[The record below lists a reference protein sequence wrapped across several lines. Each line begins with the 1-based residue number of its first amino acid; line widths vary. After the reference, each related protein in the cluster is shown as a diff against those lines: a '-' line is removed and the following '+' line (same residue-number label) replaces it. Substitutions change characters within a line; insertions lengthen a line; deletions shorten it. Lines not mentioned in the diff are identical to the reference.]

1 MTHYTRDK
9 VPEINW
15 QALAEFI
22 GVNPS
27 LSNTWSAEE
36 KRWALNKALEII
48 TPSKPPF

>member
-9 VPEINW
+9 VPEIDW

-27 LSNTWSAEE
+27 LSNTWNAED

-48 TPSKPPF
+48 IPSKPTF